1 MKIMKTTFTLCIL
14 FALTP
19 AAFAQDN
26 AESAQ
31 SYSPYTSADYAKN
44 VYFGDT
50 HLHTSYSPDAGLL
63 GNQMVG
69 PTEAF
74 RFASGEA
81 VKAHNGMMA
90 RLNRPLDFLVVADH
104 AEYFG
109 IAPGLF
115 RSDPELLATEKG
127 KRWIEMIQEGTEE
140 AIVKAGYEILL
151 GGKGWEI
158 KDKSF
163 FRSAWARATAAAD
176 QYNQPGKFTAFI
188 GFEWTSM
195 PGGNNLHRV
204 VIFKDDSEKANQVLP
219 FSALDSE
226 DPEDLWS
233 YLHNYQN
240 TTGGN
245 VLAIAHNGNVSN
257 GLMFLDQDMK
267 GKQFTP
273 AYAKERARWEPLYEV
288 TQMKGDGEAHPFL
301 SPDDEFA
308 DYETWDR
315 ANINATVA
323 KEDEML
329 KYEYAREALKSGL
342 RLEVDL
348 GTNPFKFGMIGSTDA
363 HTGFA
368 TADEN
373 NQWGKLTNKEPSDHR
388 ATAVLIPSQT
398 GNKDLELI
406 GYEQAASGYAAVWAT
421 ENTREAI
428 FEAMQRKET
437 YATTGP
443 RMIVR
448 FFGGWDY
455 DNLDVYDADF
465 VKIGY
470 ENGVPMGGDLTQAP
484 DGSAP
489 KFIVAALRDPDG
501 ANLDRIQIVKGWMDD
516 NGKTHEKVYDA
527 ILADGRPLGAN
538 AESIGSTVDIA
549 NASYKNTIGDP
560 QLSAV
565 WSDPD
570 FDAEQRA
577 FYYVRVIEIPT
588 PRWTAYDANFFKI
601 EMPEGAEMT
610 TQERAY
616 TSPIWY
622 TP

>member
-1 MKIMKTTFTLCIL
+1 
-14 FALTP
+14 
-19 AAFAQDN
+19 
-26 AESAQ
+26 
-31 SYSPYTSADYAKN
+31 
-44 VYFGDT
+44 
-50 HLHTSYSPDAGLL
+50 
-63 GNQMVG
+63 
-69 PTEAF
+69 
-74 RFASGEA
+74 
-81 VKAHNGMMA
+81 
-90 RLNRPLDFLVVADH
+90 
-104 AEYFG
+104 
-109 IAPGLF
+109 
-115 RSDPELLATEKG
+115 
-127 KRWIEMIQEGTEE
+127 
-140 AIVKAGYEILL
+140 
-151 GGKGWEI
+151 
-158 KDKSF
+158 
-163 FRSAWARATAAAD
+163 
-176 QYNQPGKFTAFI
+176 
-188 GFEWTSM
+188 M

-204 VIFKDDSEKANQVLP
+204 VIFEDDSEKANQVFP

-233 YLHNYQN
+233 YLHDYQN

-288 TQMKGDGEAHPFL
+288 TQMKGDGEAHPLL

-388 ATAVLIPSQT
+388 VTAVLIPSQT

-455 DNLDVYDADF
+455 DILDVYDADF

-577 FYYVRVIEIPT
+577 FYYIRVIEIPT